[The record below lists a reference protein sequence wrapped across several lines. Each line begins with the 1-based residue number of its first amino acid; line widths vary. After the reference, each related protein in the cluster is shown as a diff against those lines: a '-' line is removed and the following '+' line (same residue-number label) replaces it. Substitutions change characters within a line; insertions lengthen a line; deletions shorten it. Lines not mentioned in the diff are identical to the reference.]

1 MTLIVTMIKV
11 HIQVYISG
19 SVKYAIRFIVIVY
32 TFFIK
37 LPLGQCVSHCIGCST
52 VVDTFNELVVT
63 SDILLSL
70 LTMLIFP
77 QVSVRSVQVILVVS
91 EVEDE
96 NCTKGT

>member
-32 TFFIK
+32 TFYQ
-37 LPLGQCVSHCIGCST
+37 LPLGQCVSHCIGCRT
-52 VVDTFNELVVT
+52 NVDTFNELVVT

-77 QVSVRSVQVILVVS
+77 QVSVRSVQIILVVS